1 MNIVECDHCRKPI
14 TIRTK
19 EKKHG
24 KGIVETYFVCPH
36 CQRRYTAFVTNAEI
50 RKRQREIRQLHESVN
65 KPAKDFTAGRI
76 DKHEYKQAIDKIHEK
91 IHKKKAELEPLM
103 QELKNK
109 VQETLT

>member
-1 MNIVECDHCRKPI
+1 MNIVECDHCHRTI
-14 TIRTK
+14 TIRPK

-36 CQRRYTAFVTNAEI
+36 CQHRYTAFVTNAEV
-50 RKRQREIRQLHESVN
+50 RKKQREIRQLHESVN
-65 KPAKDFTAGRI
+65 KPAKEFTAGRI
-76 DKHEYKQAIDKIHEK
+76 DKHEYKQAIDK

-109 VQETLT
+109 VQAKALT